1 MIIGTITCDY
11 FMRIYQYR
19 QPENFNWG
27 DMCDKWRAEFTQAD
41 FLSLAE
47 EIFGMGY
54 EGLEIW
60 EPTYSFNRYSTAEA
74 EALGAKLRNMGCKKV
89 AYCIGGWDASSTASI
104 DKAYAFAKALG
115 AETVT
120 GCIVK
125 ADAPALLPVIEE
137 AGKKYGLRY
146 AIESHPA
153 PNLAA
158 PEDIALAT
166 APYGTIGANLET
178 GILHALG
185 YDPAQA
191 VQTLSGK
198 IFHTHFKDT
207 RRDEEGCF
215 PLGEGTAPLTEVL
228 KALRKE
234 GFTGMVSVEFE
245 YPTDPAPGLRKS
257 IEFLRG
263 HNR

>member
-11 FMRIYQYR
+11 FMRIYQYQ

-41 FLSLAE
+41 FLSLAG
-47 EIFGMGY
+47 EILGMGY

-60 EPTYSFNRYSTAEA
+60 EPTYSFTRYANAEA
-74 EALGAKLRNMGCKKV
+74 KALGEKLRNLGYKKI
-89 AYCIGGWDASSTASI
+89 AYCIGGWGASSAASV
-104 DKAYAFAKALG
+104 DKAYSFAKALG
-115 AETVT
+115 ADTVT
-120 GCIVK
+120 GCITK
-125 ADAPALLPVIEE
+125 ADTAALLPVIEE

-146 AIESHPA
+146 AIESHPV

-158 PEDIALAT
+158 PEDIAAAA
-166 APYGTIGANLET
+166 APYSTIGANLET

-185 YDPAQA
+185 YDPAEA

-198 IFHTHFKDT
+198 IFHSHFKDT
-207 RRDEEGCF
+207 RRDAEGCF
-215 PLGEGTAPLTEVL
+215 PLGEGTAPLADVL

-234 GFTGMVSVEFE
+234 NFTGMLSVEFE
-245 YPTDPAPGLRKS
+245 CPSDPAPGLRKS
-257 IEFLRG
+257 IEFLRR
-263 HNR
+263 H